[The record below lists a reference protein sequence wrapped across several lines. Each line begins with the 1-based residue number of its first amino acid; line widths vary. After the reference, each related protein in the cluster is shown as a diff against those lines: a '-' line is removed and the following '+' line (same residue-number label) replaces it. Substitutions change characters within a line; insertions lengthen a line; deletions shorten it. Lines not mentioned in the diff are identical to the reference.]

1 MAAPSA
7 SPASNERYTLY
18 GAPGSGATAVHAALT
33 LIGAQVD
40 VVDVSPWEGEAER
53 ERVAPVNPMRQVP
66 ALVLP
71 SGELMTESAAIL
83 LWLGDRHPEAGLCPA
98 PGDALRARY
107 LRWMVYVPAAIYSM
121 YWVRDDPARLVP
133 DPAAQPAMLA
143 RTAARIADCW
153 RLMDAQIG
161 TPGPYLLGERLSMLD
176 LYVAVVSRWTP
187 HRERFYRE
195 APRMA
200 EAVKRV
206 DADPRLADFWA
217 VRFPF
222 VPGWER
228 GAA

>member
-1 MAAPSA
+1 MSTPTPS
-7 SPASNERYTLY
+7 SNRYTLY
-18 GAPGSGATAVHAALT
+18 GAPGSGATPIHAALT

-98 PGDALRARY
+98 PGDPLRARY
-107 LRWMVYVPAAIYSM
+107 LRWMVYLSAAIYSM
-121 YWVRDDPARLVP
+121 YWVRDDPSRLVP
-133 DPAAQPAMLA
+133 DPAAQPAMLE
-143 RTAARIADCW
+143 RTAERIAACW

-161 TPGPYLLGERLSMLD
+161 TPAPYLLGDRLGMLD
-176 LYVAVVSRWTP
+176 LYVTVLSRWTP

-200 EAVKRV
+200 DVVKRV

-217 VRFPF
+217 ARFPF

-228 GAA
+228 GNS